1 MAEENAKS
9 LKTKKVLLYSAEQ
22 TPPPAPLFFSSL
34 QHMLLALSLGMAVPV
49 SVARVAGLD
58 LAHSASLLAAAFFT
72 MGVATLFQT
81 YPGKFLGCGYQSMS
95 VSDSAAL
102 AACLLAAEI
111 GGVSL
116 VLGMIIFSGVLKLLM
131 SGFTFRM
138 RKFFPAEVTGTMIF
152 ILGINIIPSAF
163 KNFLGT
169 SVNGTYDYMHLTVA
183 VVTLI
188 FMLACTL
195 FIKPLKPY
203 TALLGIGFGFLM
215 AIVTGVFDVSSFAQL
230 SNSSL
235 IALPI
240 YMDLS
245 YSFDYRAL
253 VPFIVVTIASVVDN
267 IGDFTA
273 VQSSN
278 DVNFKKPNW
287 KSIENGIRG
296 ASIGTIISGLAGG
309 PVQSTATTNI
319 GIANASGITSRM
331 VAYVASAMLI
341 VASFFPMITGA
352 LAMIP
357 SPVLGAVLMYS
368 GCYIMA
374 GGFSAL
380 SSRELDDQRTFVIFL
395 SIFFAVSTLMPGV
408 YSFLP
413 KAVAQ
418 VIVSP
423 MVMGVAILMITTL
436 LSRIGA
442 NKKFTFITG
451 VTPEYIPALNKELES
466 ICKQWGTE
474 REVLRKLEISL
485 DGLCEAVA
493 EMDPRANLFFKVDYD
508 ELQLKLHIE
517 SRDCVLQNPEDS
529 DNVTTLE
536 VSLMML
542 NNMFDNVKTKW
553 DSGTFIIDMEVDI

>member
-1 MAEENAKS
+1 MAEEKAKS

-116 VLGMIIFSGVLKLLM
+116 VLGMIVFSGVLKLLM

-183 VVTLI
+183 IVTLI

-203 TALLGIGFGFLM
+203 TALLGIGFGFVM
-215 AIVTGVFDVSSFAQL
+215 AIVTGVFDISSFAQL

-352 LAMIP
+352 LSMIP

-380 SSRELDDQRTFVIFL
+380 SSRELDDQRIFVIFL

-508 ELQLKLHIE
+508 ELQLKLHIA
-517 SRDCVLQNPEDS
+517 SRDCVLQSPDDC
-529 DNVTTLE
+529 DNISTLE

-542 NNMFDNVKTKW
+542 NNMFDNVKTRW
-553 DSGTFIIDMEVDI
+553 DAGTIVIDMEVDI

>member
-1 MAEENAKS
+1 MAEEKAKS

-58 LAHSASLLAAAFFT
+58 LAHSASLLAAAFVT

-102 AACLLAAEI
+102 AACILAAEI

-116 VLGMIIFSGVLKLLM
+116 VLGMIVFSGVLKLLM

-183 VVTLI
+183 IVTLI

-203 TALLGIGFGFLM
+203 TALLGIGFGFVM

-352 LAMIP
+352 LSMIP

-380 SSRELDDQRTFVIFL
+380 SSRELDDQRIFVIFL
-395 SIFFAVSTLMPGV
+395 SIFFAVSTLMPGL

-413 KAVAQ
+413 KAVSQ

-508 ELQLKLHIE
+508 ELQLKLHIA
-517 SRDCVLQNPEDS
+517 SRDCVLQSPDDS
-529 DNVTTLE
+529 DNISTLE

-542 NNMFDNVKTKW
+542 NNMFDNVKTRW
-553 DSGTFIIDMEVDI
+553 DAGTIVIDMEVDI

>member
-1 MAEENAKS
+1 MAEEKAKS

-116 VLGMIIFSGVLKLLM
+116 VLGMIVFSGVLKLLM

-352 LAMIP
+352 LSMIP

-380 SSRELDDQRTFVIFL
+380 SSRELDDQRIFVIFL

>member
-116 VLGMIIFSGVLKLLM
+116 VLGMIVFSGVLKLLM

-352 LAMIP
+352 LSMIP

-380 SSRELDDQRTFVIFL
+380 SSRELDDQRIFVIFL

-451 VTPEYIPALNKELES
+451 VTVADIPALNKELES

-493 EMDPRANLFFKVDYD
+493 EMDPKANLFFKVVYD

>member
-1 MAEENAKS
+1 MAEEKAKS

-81 YPGKFLGCGYQSMS
+81 YPSKFLGCGYQSMS

-116 VLGMIIFSGVLKLLM
+116 VLGMIVFSGVLKLLM

-203 TALLGIGFGFLM
+203 TALLGIGFGFIM
-215 AIVTGVFDVSSFAQL
+215 AIVTGVFDVSSFTQL

-235 IALPI
+235 VALPI

-253 VPFIVVTIASVVDN
+253 VPFIVVTIASIVDN

-352 LAMIP
+352 LSMIP

-380 SSRELDDQRTFVIFL
+380 SSRELDDQRIFVIFL

-451 VTPEYIPALNKELES
+451 VTVADIPALNKELES

-493 EMDPRANLFFKVDYD
+493 EMDPKANLFFKVVYD

>member
-1 MAEENAKS
+1 MAEEKAKS

-72 MGVATLFQT
+72 MGVAALFQT

-116 VLGMIIFSGVLKLLM
+116 VLGMIVFSGVLKLLM

-183 VVTLI
+183 IVTLI

-203 TALLGIGFGFLM
+203 TALLGIGFGFVM

-352 LAMIP
+352 LSMIP

-380 SSRELDDQRTFVIFL
+380 SSRELDDQRIFVIFL

-508 ELQLKLHIE
+508 ELQLKLHIA
-517 SRDCVLQNPEDS
+517 SRDCVLQSPDDS
-529 DNVTTLE
+529 DNISTLE

-542 NNMFDNVKTKW
+542 NNMFDNVKTRW
-553 DSGTFIIDMEVDI
+553 DAGTIVIDMEVDI

>member
-1 MAEENAKS
+1 MAEEKAKS

-116 VLGMIIFSGVLKLLM
+116 VLGMIVFSGVLKLLM

-183 VVTLI
+183 IVTLI

-203 TALLGIGFGFLM
+203 TALLGIGFGFVM
-215 AIVTGVFDVSSFAQL
+215 AIGTGVFDVSSFAQL

-352 LAMIP
+352 LSMIP

-380 SSRELDDQRTFVIFL
+380 SSRELDDQRIFVIFL

-508 ELQLKLHIE
+508 ELQLKLHIA
-517 SRDCVLQNPEDS
+517 SRDCVLQSPDDC
-529 DNVTTLE
+529 DNISTLE

-542 NNMFDNVKTKW
+542 NNMFDNVKTRW
-553 DSGTFIIDMEVDI
+553 DAGTIVIDMEVDI

>member
-1 MAEENAKS
+1 MAEEKAKS

-116 VLGMIIFSGVLKLLM
+116 VLGMIVFSGVLKLLM

-183 VVTLI
+183 IVTLI

-203 TALLGIGFGFLM
+203 TALLGIGFGFVM

-352 LAMIP
+352 LSMIP

-380 SSRELDDQRTFVIFL
+380 SSRELDDQRIFVIFL

-451 VTPEYIPALNKELES
+451 VTPVYIPALNKELEK

-493 EMDPRANLFFKVDYD
+493 EMDPKANLFFKVVYD

>member
-1 MAEENAKS
+1 MAEEKAKS

-34 QHMLLALSLGMAVPV
+34 QHMLWALALGRAVPV

-116 VLGMIIFSGVLKLLM
+116 VLGMIVFSGVLKLLM

-215 AIVTGVFDVSSFAQL
+215 AIVTGVFDVSSLAQL

-352 LAMIP
+352 LSMIP

-380 SSRELDDQRTFVIFL
+380 SSRELDDQRIFVIFL
-395 SIFFAVSTLMPGV
+395 SIFFAVSTLMPGA

-418 VIVSP
+418 VLVSP
-423 MVMGVAILMITTL
+423 MVMGVIILMITTL

-451 VTPEYIPALNKELES
+451 VTVADIPALNKELES

-493 EMDPRANLFFKVDYD
+493 EMDPKANLFFKVVYD

>member
-1 MAEENAKS
+1 MAEEKAKS

-116 VLGMIIFSGVLKLLM
+116 VLGMIVFSGVLKLLM

-278 DVNFKKPNW
+278 DVNFKKSNW

-352 LAMIP
+352 LSMIP

-380 SSRELDDQRTFVIFL
+380 SSRELDDQRIFVIFL

-451 VTPEYIPALNKELES
+451 VTVADIPALNKELES

-493 EMDPRANLFFKVDYD
+493 EMDPKANLFFKVVYD

-517 SRDCVLQNPEDS
+517 SRDCVLQSSSDS
-529 DNVTTLE
+529 DSISTLE

-553 DSGTFIIDMEVDI
+553 DDGTIVIDMEVDI

>member
-9 LKTKKVLLYSAEQ
+9 LKTKKMLLYSAEQ

-116 VLGMIIFSGVLKLLM
+116 VLGMIVFSGVLKLLM

-352 LAMIP
+352 LSMIP

-380 SSRELDDQRTFVIFL
+380 SSRELDDQRIFVIFL

-466 ICKQWGTE
+466 ICKQWSTE

>member
-1 MAEENAKS
+1 MAEEKAKS

-116 VLGMIIFSGVLKLLM
+116 VLGIIVFSGVLKLLM

-352 LAMIP
+352 LSMIP

-380 SSRELDDQRTFVIFL
+380 SSRELDDQRIFVIFL
-395 SIFFAVSTLMPGV
+395 SIFFAVSTLMPRV

-451 VTPEYIPALNKELES
+451 VTPEYIPALNK
-466 ICKQWGTE
+466 
-474 REVLRKLEISL
+474 
-485 DGLCEAVA
+485 
-493 EMDPRANLFFKVDYD
+493 
-508 ELQLKLHIE
+508 
-517 SRDCVLQNPEDS
+517 
-529 DNVTTLE
+529 
-536 VSLMML
+536 
-542 NNMFDNVKTKW
+542 
-553 DSGTFIIDMEVDI
+553 

>member
-1 MAEENAKS
+1 MAEEKAKS

-81 YPGKFLGCGYQSMS
+81 YSGKFLGCGYQSMS

-116 VLGMIIFSGVLKLLM
+116 VLGMIVFSGVLKLLM

-183 VVTLI
+183 IVTLI

-203 TALLGIGFGFLM
+203 TALLGIGFGFVM

-352 LAMIP
+352 LSMIP

-380 SSRELDDQRTFVIFL
+380 SSRELDDQRIFVIFL

-493 EMDPRANLFFKVDYD
+493 EMDPKANLFFKVAYD
-508 ELQLKLHIE
+508 ELQLKLHIA
-517 SRDCVLQNPEDS
+517 SRDCVLQSPDDS
-529 DNVTTLE
+529 DNISTLE

-542 NNMFDNVKTKW
+542 NNMFDNVKTRW
-553 DSGTFIIDMEVDI
+553 DAGTIVIDMEVDI

>member
-1 MAEENAKS
+1 MAEEKAKS

-116 VLGMIIFSGVLKLLM
+116 VLGMIVFSGGLKLLM

-215 AIVTGVFDVSSFAQL
+215 AIVTGVFDVSSLAQL

-278 DVNFKKPNW
+278 DVNFKKSNW

-352 LAMIP
+352 LSMIP

-380 SSRELDDQRTFVIFL
+380 SSRELDDQRIFVIFL

-451 VTPEYIPALNKELES
+451 VTVADIPALNKELES

-493 EMDPRANLFFKVDYD
+493 EMDPKANLFFKVVYD

-553 DSGTFIIDMEVDI
+553 DDGTIVIDMEVDI

>member
-1 MAEENAKS
+1 
-9 LKTKKVLLYSAEQ
+9 
-22 TPPPAPLFFSSL
+22 
-34 QHMLLALSLGMAVPV
+34 
-49 SVARVAGLD
+49 
-58 LAHSASLLAAAFFT
+58 
-72 MGVATLFQT
+72 
-81 YPGKFLGCGYQSMS
+81 
-95 VSDSAAL
+95 
-102 AACLLAAEI
+102 
-111 GGVSL
+111 
-116 VLGMIIFSGVLKLLM
+116 
-131 SGFTFRM
+131 
-138 RKFFPAEVTGTMIF
+138 
-152 ILGINIIPSAF
+152 
-163 KNFLGT
+163 
-169 SVNGTYDYMHLTVA
+169 
-183 VVTLI
+183 
-188 FMLACTL
+188 
-195 FIKPLKPY
+195 
-203 TALLGIGFGFLM
+203 
-215 AIVTGVFDVSSFAQL
+215 
-230 SNSSL
+230 
-235 IALPI
+235 
-240 YMDLS
+240 
-245 YSFDYRAL
+245 
-253 VPFIVVTIASVVDN
+253 VVTIASVVDN

-352 LAMIP
+352 LSMIP

-380 SSRELDDQRTFVIFL
+380 SSRELDDQRIFVIFL

-451 VTPEYIPALNKELES
+451 VTVADIPALNKELES

-493 EMDPRANLFFKVDYD
+493 EMDPKANLFFKVVYD

>member
-1 MAEENAKS
+1 MAEEKAKS

-116 VLGMIIFSGVLKLLM
+116 VLGMIVFSGGLKLLM

-352 LAMIP
+352 LSMIP

-380 SSRELDDQRTFVIFL
+380 SSRELDDQRIFVIFL

-451 VTPEYIPALNKELES
+451 VTVADIPALNKELES

-493 EMDPRANLFFKVDYD
+493 EMDPKANLFFKVVYD

-553 DSGTFIIDMEVDI
+553 DDGTIVIDMEVDI

>member
-116 VLGMIIFSGVLKLLM
+116 VLGMIVFSGVLKLLM

>member
-1 MAEENAKS
+1 MAEEKAKS

-58 LAHSASLLAAAFFT
+58 LAHGASLLAAAFFT

-116 VLGMIIFSGVLKLLM
+116 VLGMIVFSGVLKLLM

-215 AIVTGVFDVSSFAQL
+215 AIVTGVFDVSSLAQL

-352 LAMIP
+352 LSMIP

-380 SSRELDDQRTFVIFL
+380 SSRELDDQRIFVIFL

-451 VTPEYIPALNKELES
+451 VTVADIPALNKELES

-485 DGLCEAVA
+485 DGLCEAIA
-493 EMDPRANLFFKVDYD
+493 EMDPKANLFFKVVYD

>member
-1 MAEENAKS
+1 MAEEKAKS

-116 VLGMIIFSGVLKLLM
+116 VLGMIVFSGVLKLLM

-278 DVNFKKPNW
+278 DVNFKKSNW

-352 LAMIP
+352 LSMIP

-380 SSRELDDQRTFVIFL
+380 SSRELDDQRIFVIFL

-451 VTPEYIPALNKELES
+451 VTVADITALNKELES

-493 EMDPRANLFFKVDYD
+493 EMDPKANLFFKVVYD

>member
-1 MAEENAKS
+1 MAEEKAKS

-116 VLGMIIFSGVLKLLM
+116 VLGMIVFSGVLKLLM

-352 LAMIP
+352 LSMIP

-380 SSRELDDQRTFVIFL
+380 SSRELDDQRIFVIFL

-451 VTPEYIPALNKELES
+451 VTVADIPALNKELES

-493 EMDPRANLFFKVDYD
+493 EMDPKANLFFKVVYD

-517 SRDCVLQNPEDS
+517 SRDCVLQSSSDS
-529 DNVTTLE
+529 DSISTLE

-553 DSGTFIIDMEVDI
+553 DDGTIVIDMEVDI

>member
-1 MAEENAKS
+1 MAEEKAKS

-116 VLGMIIFSGVLKLLM
+116 VLGMIVFSGVLKLLM

-183 VVTLI
+183 IVTLI

-203 TALLGIGFGFLM
+203 TALLGIGFGFVM

-352 LAMIP
+352 LSMIP

-380 SSRELDDQRTFVIFL
+380 SSRELDDQRIFVIFL

-508 ELQLKLHIE
+508 ELQLKLHIA
-517 SRDCVLQNPEDS
+517 SRDCVLQSPDDC
-529 DNVTTLE
+529 DNISTLE

-542 NNMFDNVKTKW
+542 NNMFDNVKTRW
-553 DSGTFIIDMEVDI
+553 DAGTIVIDMEVDI

>member
-72 MGVATLFQT
+72 MGAATLFQT

-116 VLGMIIFSGVLKLLM
+116 VLGMIVFSGVLKLLM

-352 LAMIP
+352 LSMIP

-380 SSRELDDQRTFVIFL
+380 SSRELDDQRIFVIFL

-542 NNMFDNVKTKW
+542 NNMFDNVQTKW

>member
-1 MAEENAKS
+1 MAEEKAKS

-58 LAHSASLLAAAFFT
+58 LAHSASLLAAAFVT

-81 YPGKFLGCGYQSMS
+81 YPGKLLGCGYQSMS

-116 VLGMIIFSGVLKLLM
+116 VLGMIVFSGILKLLM

-183 VVTLI
+183 IVTLI

-203 TALLGIGFGFLM
+203 TALLGIGFGFVM

-352 LAMIP
+352 LSMIP

-374 GGFSAL
+374 GGFSVL
-380 SSRELDDQRTFVIFL
+380 SSRELEDQRIFVIFL

-493 EMDPRANLFFKVDYD
+493 EMDPKANLFFKVVYD

>member
-1 MAEENAKS
+1 MAEEKAKS

-116 VLGMIIFSGVLKLLM
+116 VLGMIVFSGVLKLLM

-203 TALLGIGFGFLM
+203 TALLGIGFGFIM
-215 AIVTGVFDVSSFAQL
+215 AIVTGVFDVSSFTQL

-235 IALPI
+235 VALPI

-253 VPFIVVTIASVVDN
+253 VPFIVVTIASIVDN

-352 LAMIP
+352 LSMIP

-380 SSRELDDQRTFVIFL
+380 SSRELDDQRIFVIFL
-395 SIFFAVSTLMPGV
+395 SIFFAVSTLIPGA

-418 VIVSP
+418 VLVSP
-423 MVMGVAILMITTL
+423 MVMGVIILMITTL

-451 VTPEYIPALNKELES
+451 VTVADIPALNKELES

-493 EMDPRANLFFKVDYD
+493 EMDPKANLFFKVVYD

>member
-116 VLGMIIFSGVLKLLM
+116 VLGMIVFSGVLKLLM

-352 LAMIP
+352 LSMIP

-380 SSRELDDQRTFVIFL
+380 SSRELDDQRIFVIFL

>member
-1 MAEENAKS
+1 MAGEKAKS

-116 VLGMIIFSGVLKLLM
+116 VLGMIVFSGVLKLLM
-131 SGFTFRM
+131 SGFTFKM

-203 TALLGIGFGFLM
+203 TALLGIGFGFVM

-235 IALPI
+235 VALPI

-352 LAMIP
+352 LSMIP

-380 SSRELDDQRTFVIFL
+380 SSRELDDQRIFVIFL

-451 VTPEYIPALNKELES
+451 VTPVYIPALNKELEK

-493 EMDPRANLFFKVDYD
+493 EMDPKANLFFKVVYD
-508 ELQLKLHIE
+508 ELQLRLHIE
-517 SRDCVLQNPEDS
+517 SRDCVLQRSDDS
-529 DNVTTLE
+529 DDISTLE

-553 DSGTFIIDMEVDI
+553 DVGSIIIDMEVDI

>member
-116 VLGMIIFSGVLKLLM
+116 VLGMIVFSGVLKLLM

-352 LAMIP
+352 LSMIP

-380 SSRELDDQRTFVIFL
+380 SSRELDDQRIFVIFL

-451 VTPEYIPALNKELES
+451 VTVADIPALNKELES

-493 EMDPRANLFFKVDYD
+493 EMDPKANLFFKVVYD

-542 NNMFDNVKTKW
+542 NNMFNNVKTKW
-553 DSGTFIIDMEVDI
+553 DSGTIVIDMEVDI

>member
-49 SVARVAGLD
+49 SVARVDGLD

-116 VLGMIIFSGVLKLLM
+116 VLGMIVFSGVLKLLM

-163 KNFLGT
+163 KNFLWT

-352 LAMIP
+352 LSMIP

-380 SSRELDDQRTFVIFL
+380 SSRELDDQRIFVIFL

-553 DSGTFIIDMEVDI
+553 DSGIFIIDMEVDI

>member
-1 MAEENAKS
+1 MAEEKAKS

-116 VLGMIIFSGVLKLLM
+116 VLGMIVFSGVLKLLM

-195 FIKPLKPY
+195 FFKPLKPY

-352 LAMIP
+352 LSMIP

-380 SSRELDDQRTFVIFL
+380 SSRELDDQRIFVIFL

>member
-1 MAEENAKS
+1 MAGEKAKS

-116 VLGMIIFSGVLKLLM
+116 VLGMIVFSGVLKLLM
-131 SGFTFRM
+131 SGFTFKM

-203 TALLGIGFGFLM
+203 TALLGIGFGFVM

-235 IALPI
+235 VALPI

-245 YSFDYRAL
+245 YSFDYRVL

-352 LAMIP
+352 LSMIP

-380 SSRELDDQRTFVIFL
+380 SSRELDDQRIFVIFL

-413 KAVAQ
+413 KAVSQ

-436 LSRIGA
+436 LSRIGT

-451 VTPEYIPALNKELES
+451 VTAVDIPALNKELES

-493 EMDPRANLFFKVDYD
+493 EMDPKANLFFKVVYD
-508 ELQLKLHIE
+508 ELQLRLHIE
-517 SRDCVLQNPEDS
+517 SRDCVLQRSDDS
-529 DNVTTLE
+529 DDISTLE

-553 DSGTFIIDMEVDI
+553 DVGSIIIDMEVDI

>member
-1 MAEENAKS
+1 MSEEKVKS
-9 LKTKKVLLYSAEQ
+9 LKSKKVLLYSAEQ
-22 TPPPAPLFFSSL
+22 TPPPVPLFFSSL
-34 QHMLLALSLGMAVPV
+34 QHMLLGLSLGMAVPV

-58 LAHSASLLAAAFFT
+58 LAQSASLLAAAFFT
-72 MGVATLFQT
+72 MGIATLFQT
-81 YPGKFLGCGYQSMS
+81 YPGKFLGCGYQSIA

-102 AACLLAAEI
+102 AACIMAAEI
-111 GGVSL
+111 GGVPL
-116 VLGMIIFSGVLKLLM
+116 VLGMIIFSGLLKLIM

-169 SVNGTYDYMHLTVA
+169 SVDGAFSYTHLAVA
-183 VVTLI
+183 VVTLL

-195 FIKPLKPY
+195 FIKSLKPY
-203 TALLGIGFGFLM
+203 TALLGIGFGFVM
-215 AIVTGVFDVSSFAQL
+215 SIATGIFDINNFAKL
-230 SNSSL
+230 SDSPL
-235 IALPI
+235 VALPI
-240 YMDLS
+240 YLDLS

-253 VPFIVVTIASVVDN
+253 VPFIVVTIASIVDN

-278 DVNFKKPNW
+278 DLDFRKADW
-287 KSIENGIRG
+287 KSIEKGIRG

-309 PVQSTATTNI
+309 PIQSTATTNI

-331 VAYVASAMLI
+331 VAYVAAGMLI
-341 VASFFPMITGA
+341 VASFFPIITGA
-352 LAMIP
+352 LSMIP

-380 SSRELDDQRTFVIFL
+380 SSRELDDQRIFIIFL
-395 SIFFAVSTLMPGV
+395 SIFFAVSTLSPNI

-413 KAVAQ
+413 QAVSQ

-423 MVMGVAILMITTL
+423 MVMGVAILMLTTL

-451 VTPEYIPALNKELES
+451 VTDSDIPALNKELEA

-485 DGLCEAVA
+485 DALCEAIS
-493 EMDPRANLFFKVDYD
+493 EMDSKANLFFKVVYD
-508 ELQLKLHIE
+508 QLQLKLHIE
-517 SRDCVLQNPEDS
+517 SKDCVLQDSEDS

-553 DSGTFIIDMEVDI
+553 DAGTLTIDMEVDI

>member
-9 LKTKKVLLYSAEQ
+9 LKTKKMLLYSAEQ

-116 VLGMIIFSGVLKLLM
+116 VLGMIVFSGVLKLLM

-352 LAMIP
+352 LSMIP

-380 SSRELDDQRTFVIFL
+380 SSRELDDQRIFVIFL

>member
-1 MAEENAKS
+1 MSVEKVKS
-9 LKTKKVLLYSAEQ
+9 LKSKKVLLYSAEQ
-22 TPPPAPLFFSSL
+22 TPPPVSLFFSSL

-102 AACLLAAEI
+102 AACILAAEI

-116 VLGMIIFSGVLKLLM
+116 VLGMIVFSGVLKLLM

-203 TALLGIGFGFLM
+203 TALLGIGFGFVM
-215 AIVTGVFDVSSFAQL
+215 AIVTDVFDVSSFAQL

-235 IALPI
+235 VALPI
-240 YMDLS
+240 YKDLS

-352 LAMIP
+352 LSMIP

-380 SSRELDDQRTFVIFL
+380 SSRELDDQRIFVIFL

-418 VIVSP
+418 VLVSP

-451 VTPEYIPALNKELES
+451 VTPAYIPALNKELEKF
-466 ICKQWGTE
+466 CKQWGTE

-485 DGLCEAVA
+485 DALCEAIA
-493 EMDPRANLFFKVDYD
+493 EIDPKANLFFRVVYD

-517 SRDCVLQNPEDS
+517 SRDCVLQSPDDS
-529 DNVTTLE
+529 DNITTLE

-542 NNMFDNVKTKW
+542 NNMFDNVKTNW
-553 DSGTFIIDMEVDI
+553 GVGTLVIDMEVDI

>member
-1 MAEENAKS
+1 MAEEKAKS

-116 VLGMIIFSGVLKLLM
+116 VLGMIVFSGVLKLLM

-183 VVTLI
+183 IVTLI

-203 TALLGIGFGFLM
+203 TALLGIGFGFVM

-352 LAMIP
+352 LSMIP

-380 SSRELDDQRTFVIFL
+380 SSRELDDQRIFVIFL

-508 ELQLKLHIE
+508 ELQLKLHIA
-517 SRDCVLQNPEDS
+517 SRDCVLQSPDDS
-529 DNVTTLE
+529 DNISTLE

-542 NNMFDNVKTKW
+542 NNMFDNVKTRW
-553 DSGTFIIDMEVDI
+553 DAGTIVIDMEVDI